1 MLIYPTKITKKGT
14 IMKYSSALISII
26 FSMTIFSQEYPDMP
40 DIPEELR
47 GKMPMSKM
55 FGMKEEKEFESIEEF
70 LEDGEYELIDGFLKI
85 YKETETDNYF
95 LQISEENLNQEFIYL
110 LKIVQLLNSL
120 QLFVF
125 HMALVH
131 KHLHHPDH

>member
-1 MLIYPTKITKKGT
+1 MLIYPTQITKKGT
-14 IMKYSSALISII
+14 TMKYSSALISII

-85 YKETETDNYF
+85 YKETDAKEGRLKGKVIFQITDRRERPSIRPDSS
-95 LQISEENLNQEFIYL
+95 ISEG
-110 LKIVQLLNSL
+110 IVR
-120 QLFVF
+120 
-125 HMALVH
+125 
-131 KHLHHPDH
+131 K